1 MSARAQDAP
10 VVLFDWGET
19 LMWIPGMIHDPD
31 KHLACVEQVFDAEL
45 KPHLEAGGASL
56 TPEAYVPHYL
66 AACRIQIQRSKETL
80 IEHTFADRFAMSF
93 EIAGVKAAP
102 PRAAFARMAEA
113 LGEAVAEGAVL
124 LDHAAEVI
132 PALAA
137 SYRLGVVSNY
147 PQGPVVSAT
156 LERFG
161 LRRHFDVV
169 VVSSDTQWMK
179 PHAEC
184 YRPALEALRAVPS
197 RTLMVGDDLRN
208 DVKGA
213 KALGLHTAWLAPGK
227 PPDPDADI
235 HLSGLDELPAHCERI
250 FS

>member
-1 MSARAQDAP
+1 MSSAPGKP

-31 KHLACVEQVFDAEL
+31 KHLACVGQVFDTEL
-45 KPHLEAGGASL
+45 RPHLEAGGVSL
-56 TPEAYVPHYL
+56 THADYTTHYL
-66 AACRIQIQRSKETL
+66 AACRVQIQRSKETL
-80 IEHTFADRFAMSF
+80 QEHTFADRFAMSF
-93 EIAGVKAAP
+93 EMAGAKRLP
-102 PRAAFARMAEA
+102 PRPAFERMAAA
-113 LGEAVAEGAVL
+113 LGEAVTGGAVL

-132 PALAA
+132 PELAA

-161 LRRHFDVV
+161 LRRHFEVV

-179 PHAEC
+179 PHPEC
-184 YRPALEALRAVPS
+184 YRPALDALQAVPA

-208 DVKGA
+208 DVRGA
-213 KALGLHTAWLAPGK
+213 KALGLHAAWLAPGK
-227 PPDPDADI
+227 APEPDVDI
-235 HLSGLDELPAHCERI
+235 HLHSLAELPAVCRRI
-250 FS
+250 FA

>member
-1 MSARAQDAP
+1 MRKP

-31 KHLACVEQVFDAEL
+31 KHLACVGQVFETEL
-45 KPHLEAGGASL
+45 KPHFGGTGL
-56 TPEAYVPHYL
+56 THESYLPHYL
-66 AACRIQIQRSKETL
+66 AACKVQIQRSKDTQR
-80 IEHTFADRFAMSF
+80 EHTFADRFAMSF
-93 EIAGVKAAP
+93 AMAGLATLP
-102 PRAAFARMAEA
+102 ERAAFERMAEA
-113 LGEAVAEGAVL
+113 LGEAVTAGAVL

-132 PALAA
+132 PELAA

-161 LRRHFDVV
+161 LRRHFAAV
-169 VVSSDTQWMK
+169 VVSSQTQWMK
-179 PHAEC
+179 PHPEC
-184 YRPALEALRAVPS
+184 YRPALDALDAVPS
-197 RTLMVGDDLRN
+197 RTLMVGDDLKN

-227 PPDPDADI
+227 PSDPDADI
-235 HLSGLDELPAHCERI
+235 HLQTLAELPAHCRRL

>member
-1 MSARAQDAP
+1 MTKKP

-31 KHLACVEQVFDAEL
+31 KHLACVGQVFDAEL
-45 KPHLEAGGASL
+45 KPHLDAGGLAH
-56 TPEAYVPHYL
+56 THETYTQHYL
-66 AACRIQIQRSKETL
+66 AACKVQIQKSKDTQL
-80 IEHTFADRFAMSF
+80 EHTFADRFAMSF
-93 EIAGVKAAP
+93 EMAGAKALP
-102 PRAAFARMAEA
+102 ERKVFERMAEA
-113 LGEAVAEGAVL
+113 LGHAVTQGAVL

-132 PALAA
+132 PELAA

-161 LRRHFDVV
+161 LRKHFDVV

-179 PHAEC
+179 PHAAC
-184 YRPALEALRAVPS
+184 YKPALEALEAVPA

-213 KALGLHTAWLAPGK
+213 KALGLWTAWLAPGK
-227 PPDPDADI
+227 PADPDADI
-235 HLSGLDELPAHCERI
+235 HLQSLAELPGHCRRI